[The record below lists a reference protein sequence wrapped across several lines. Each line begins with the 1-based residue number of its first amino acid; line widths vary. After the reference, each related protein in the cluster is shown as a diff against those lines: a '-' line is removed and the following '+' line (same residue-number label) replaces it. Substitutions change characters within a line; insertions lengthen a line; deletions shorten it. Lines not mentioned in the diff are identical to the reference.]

1 MTQNHSSV
9 PFVCDAELNQ
19 HFAPNLLT
27 WFLLRG
33 IRELSSARLFG
44 SLGHSHGRLSTQ

>member
-9 PFVCDAELNQ
+9 TFVDDAELNQ

-33 IRELSSARLFG
+33 INELSSARLFG
-44 SLGHSHGRLSTQ
+44 PLRHSHSRLSTQ